1 MMNTN
6 NKKMKKYVTE
16 GSASTGLPVASSGR
30 SVSQG
35 AARKTAREKIKRSAA
50 RGSKRNAC
58 GQTLQ
63 KVVPVYT
70 L

>member
-1 MMNTN
+1 MNTN

-35 AARKTAREKIKRSAA
+35 AARKTARREEAKELATALNTSTI
-50 RGSKRNAC
+50 
-58 GQTLQ
+58 
-63 KVVPVYT
+63 V
-70 L
+70 